1 MKLNSIF
8 ARGVAALALVGL
20 MGAVHAGDVGS
31 NTTMIKLLGKDK
43 KLETVKF
50 EGELEVGGARGL
62 YTDAGTPVTVTRTDQ
77 GLTIEFADRS
87 VEVPYPSASAAGED
101 GAQNLV
107 IRDGAGEKNIVIVKR
122 GEHGALPEGAEHH
135 QKRVI
140 VVSDGDGGNT
150 DVDVDVRL
158 GDLAD
163 LADLEVLADAHGEA
177 GDGHEQVVVIRKVI
191 KHDAAEAAQ

>member
-1 MKLNSIF
+1 MKLKSVF
-8 ARGVAALALVGL
+8 ARGAAAMALAGL
-20 MGAVHAGDVGS
+20 IGTVHAGDAGS

-50 EGELEVGGARGL
+50 EGELDVGGSRGL
-62 YTDAGTPVTVTRTDQ
+62 YTDAGTPVTVTRTDK

-87 VEVPYPSASAAGED
+87 VEVPYPSASAVGEE
-101 GAQNLV
+101 GEQNLV
-107 IRDGAGEKNIVIVKR
+107 IRNGEGEKNIVIVKH
-122 GEHGALPEGAEHH
+122 GEHDAAHEGAEHH

-140 VVSDGDGGNT
+140 VVSDGDGGST

-177 GDGHEQVVVIRKVI
+177 GDGHEKVVVIRKVI